1 MCNSACGRCGCEGL
15 HCSVACVV
23 SKHRGVFKH
32 PKSGVQPRP
41 LTGVLHSWDVQDVL
55 EVTGTCTALTPGWC
69 LCEPTGAV
77 DEFCSS
83 YSCSGPLQAC
93 KDTAGSLPVHFCFAF
108 FAFLWKTVC
117 VFSCSEGRASSLCE
131 HPRVDVP
138 PLPLSRQHEA
148 GRQLQ
153 LVQLGSSSGQLF
165 YRGSGGRNR
174 GSKSPQLQ
182 WRNRYLAIK
191 PGGAWMGF
199 TA

>member
-1 MCNSACGRCGCEGL
+1 MTCI
-15 HCSVACVV
+15 V
-23 SKHRGVFKH
+23 SKHHGGFKQ
-32 PKSGVQPRP
+32 PKSGVQLWP
-41 LTGVLHSWDVQDVL
+41 LTGVLHSRDVQDILV
-55 EVTGTCTALTPGWC
+55 VTGTRIALTRCWY
-69 LCEPTGAV
+69 LWEPTGAV
-77 DEFCSS
+77 NEFCGS
-83 YSCSGPLQAC
+83 YSCSGPLQTY

-108 FAFLWKTVC
+108 FVFLWKAVC
-117 VFSCSEGRASSLCE
+117 VFSFSEGRASSLCK
-131 HPRVDVP
+131 HPQADVP

-174 GSKSPQLQ
+174 GSKSPLLQ